1 MLLADPLPWEAL
13 DQLPAPQGLAGGP
26 PPVWLA
32 LDEVQ
37 DPVRSVKLTFYV
49 SCIANYCPQGS
60 RCGLEFT
67 IASPI
72 AQARAAEAPPEP

>member
-13 DQLPAPQGLAGGP
+13 DQLPAPESLSGGP

-37 DPVRSVKLTFYV
+37 DPVRLSVLM
-49 SCIANYCPQGS
+49 SSIICIHNNRPKDGRGS
-60 RCGLEFT
+60 TGVQT
-67 IASPI
+67 
-72 AQARAAEAPPEP
+72 